1 MKLKLIKGS
10 PKYRDKITDMLREWT
25 DYNNEHPEANTSPWA
40 IFKDDY
46 RDFEHYIEN
55 LDRREA
61 KDGFVPDSTW
71 FCLDDDRDMLV
82 GAVNIRHYLNDFLL
96 MYGGHIGDGIRPS
109 ERGKGYGTLMIGLA
123 LGECKKIGIDRAL
136 LVCRRDNI
144 ASAKSIINNGGILEN
159 EVEHEGE
166 ILQRY
171 WIDIK

>member
-1 MKLKLIKGS
+1 MLKLIKGS

-71 FCLDDDRDMLV
+71 FCLDEDRDILV

-96 MYGGHIGDGIRPS
+96 MY
-109 ERGKGYGTLMIGLA
+109 
-123 LGECKKIGIDRAL
+123 
-136 LVCRRDNI
+136 
-144 ASAKSIINNGGILEN
+144 GGILEN